1 MNEALN
7 FVNGEFLCCF
17 YSYNASMKSWS
28 QTTEYYIAKVR
39 NGEVIV
45 ATLAY
50 RVDKAGTS
58 ADNIYGVESS
68 FSEKKEG
75 EEINVYSYA
84 NRYWYQGNDYQMII
98 DGVEYNENRYE
109 KFPQW
114 VSILESRLAE
124 AVRNPNAKQ
133 KKIAALLFNANNGK
147 KK

>member
-45 ATLAY
+45 ATLAN
-50 RVDKAGTS
+50 RVDKSSTS
-58 ADNIYGVESS
+58 ADNIYGVEGS
-68 FSEKKEG
+68 FSEEIEG
-75 EEINVYSYA
+75 EEIDVYSYA